1 MELETILLVVS
12 QKRVNKLFYGRGEEE
27 VDDRLFVLPTTFLV
41 LTSSSQTHHALRK
54 KHRLCITHF
63 YPL

>member
-41 LTSSSQTHHALRK
+41 LTSSSQTHHA
-54 KHRLCITHF
+54 HF